1 MVAVLYHLLNFIT
14 TAGMDYEPLTVNI
27 QYNPAMAQEEI
38 IVCEGINIIDDA
50 IPEGMETFSV
60 SLDTDDPAV
69 RFIIE
74 TAPIAITDNDG
85 KCNHIL
91 LCSAMTMQSEPFCES
106 FLVNLLPSRLSEME
120 KT

>member
-1 MVAVLYHLLNFIT
+1 M
-14 TAGMDYEPLTVNI
+14 LTVAIVQLPCCVNQVNI
-27 QYNPAMAQEEI
+27 AQGKE
-38 IVCEGINIIDDA
+38 VGRR
-50 IPEGMETFSV
+50 METFSV

-91 LCSAMTMQSEPFCES
+91 LCSAMTAI
-106 FLVNLLPSRLSEME
+106 L
-120 KT
+120 

>member
-1 MVAVLYHLLNFIT
+1 
-14 TAGMDYEPLTVNI
+14 MDYEPLTVNI

-38 IVCEGINIIDDA
+38 IVCEGISIIDDA

-60 SLDTDDPAV
+60 SLDTNDPAV

-91 LCSAMTMQSEPFCES
+91 LCSAMTASFKSIGDRSVLCSIFMAVCPEDLYMQVFCC
-106 FLVNLLPSRLSEME
+106 F
-120 KT
+120 

>member
-1 MVAVLYHLLNFIT
+1 LVAVLYYLLNFVT
-14 TAGMDYEPLTVNI
+14 TAGVDYEPLTVNI

-38 IVCEGINIIDDA
+38 IVCEGINVIDDA

-91 LCSAMTMQSEPFCES
+91 LCSAMTAI
-106 FLVNLLPSRLSEME
+106 L
-120 KT
+120 